1 MIYLKKESYCEN
13 CAEFEPCTKRINI
26 FGNEGCLVNTTVYC
40 KHKDRCKAQMKYLH
54 TQVSEKSGNMISNEK
69 EE

>member
-13 CAEFEPCTKRINI
+13 CAE
-26 FGNEGCLVNTTVYC
+26 
-40 KHKDRCKAQMKYLH
+40 LH